1 MKMDPEEMIRK
12 ARWMAECEP
21 ECSLCGTMENLFQ
34 LGSCTVCKSCLPE
47 LIFDNLE
54 DAELCEALRLYVD
67 SDPNAE
73 DWFGEYFEQSRL
85 PETWF

>member
-1 MKMDPEEMIRK
+1 MRMDPEEMIRK

-67 SDPNAE
+67 SDPK
-73 DWFGEYFEQSRL
+73 D
-85 PETWF
+85 